1 MEEGRQ
7 GICYFFQILDS
18 RGLNIQDVVAVDS
31 GEHLKYT
38 LGDAHPAF
46 GSPLTVH
53 LPTSLSA
60 DRLLPNKCLVLNAS
74 VCHIDIL

>member
-1 MEEGRQ
+1 ML
-7 GICYFFQILDS
+7 IFQILDT

-53 LPTSLSA
+53 LPTNLSA
-60 DRLLPNKCLVLNAS
+60 ERLLRLMRVC
-74 VCHIDIL
+74 VCHFILQ

>member
-1 MEEGRQ
+1 M
-7 GICYFFQILDS
+7 YLNSFQILDA
-18 RGLNIQDVVAVDS
+18 RGLNIHDVVAVDS

-53 LPTSLSA
+53 LPTNLSPE
-60 DRLLPNKCLVLNAS
+60 RLLLNY
-74 VCHIDIL
+74 VHKQKI